1 MGVRVI
7 LTTGGTGGHIF
18 PALAVAEQLR
28 REGAELLFVGSQYGS
43 EAKLAKQAGL
53 EFRGLPVRGVLGRG
67 LRSVGALWGLFRA
80 VFMARAIVKDFRP
93 DAVIGFGAYASFPSL
108 VAAKLSGVP
117 IAVHEQNAMPG
128 LTNRMLAKLAKRV
141 FLSLP
146 DVTGLLTRKRASSQA
161 TPCCEAIVESGKT
174 LLGIPVP
181 AVYWSW
187 AAAQG
192 AKAVN
197 SVILASLE
205 RLTKAGIEIRP
216 QTGSF
221 DLERVLAGY
230 RAHGVDASGVTPFIE
245 DVAAAYQW
253 ADLVLC
259 RAGATS
265 VAELAV
271 AGKPAVL
278 VPFPYATHDHQTY
291 NAQVMVDQGAALLVA
306 EKDLPGIWTPGGCSS
321 TCCWT
326 PARCVR
332 CLRWRTPARVP
343 MPPPKWRRAFLRC
356 AVRAE
361 KGNDDA
367 YQVYENP
374 YDRHRRLGHERY
386 CRSALESRL

>member
-161 TPCCEAIVESGKT
+161 IPCARRSWSPGKT
-174 LLGIPVP
+174 LLGIPIP

-187 AAAQG
+187 RQPG
-192 AKAVN
+192 GE
-197 SVILASLE
+197 S
-205 RLTKAGIEIRP
+205 RQFRDP
-216 QTGSF
+216 RQ
-221 DLERVLAGY
+221 
-230 RAHGVDASGVTPFIE
+230 P
-245 DVAAAYQW
+245 
-253 ADLVLC
+253 
-259 RAGATS
+259 
-265 VAELAV
+265 
-271 AGKPAVL
+271 
-278 VPFPYATHDHQTY
+278 
-291 NAQVMVDQGAALLVA
+291 GAADEGRDRNPASDRLFRSGARACRV
-306 EKDLPGIWTPGGCSS
+306 PG
-321 TCCWT
+321 
-326 PARCVR
+326 ARC
-332 CLRWRTPARVP
+332 
-343 MPPPKWRRAFLRC
+343 RRFGRD
-356 AVRAE
+356 AV
-361 KGNDDA
+361 
-367 YQVYENP
+367 Y
-374 YDRHRRLGHERY
+374 
-386 CRSALESRL
+386 